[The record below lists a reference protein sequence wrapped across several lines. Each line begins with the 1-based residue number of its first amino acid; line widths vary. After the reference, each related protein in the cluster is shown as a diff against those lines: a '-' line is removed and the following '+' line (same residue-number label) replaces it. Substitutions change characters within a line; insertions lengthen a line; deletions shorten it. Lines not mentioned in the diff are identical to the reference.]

1 MCLSSF
7 VSSVNSSPPP
17 PPTHT
22 HTHSFPR
29 SWIKGKGYPN
39 GIDRND
45 ELSER
50 DKEHVKRLYGP
61 PKGGPRVMPIT
72 TTSRGSGR
80 GSTGPGR
87 PTTTVTRVVPT
98 LPERH
103 KPVTSLPP
111 PRTDS
116 IHDVQVYEPHK
127 GEGGDCSYVVTKVI
141 IIRLQDLRNADF
153 QSCLKCCC

>member
-1 MCLSSF
+1 MYSLF
-7 VSSVNSSPPP
+7 FMKSP
-17 PPTHT
+17 TVII
-22 HTHSFPR
+22 HSFPR
-29 SWIKGKGYPN
+29 SWIKGNGYPN

-45 ELSER
+45 QLSER

-61 PKGGPRVMPIT
+61 PKGGPRTLP

-80 GSTGPGR
+80 GSTDR
-87 PTTTVTRVVPT
+87 PTTTTVRRVVPT
-98 LPERH
+98 LPERT

-127 GEGGDCSYVVTKVI
+127 GEKNCFNSK
-141 IIRLQDLRNADF
+141 F
-153 QSCLKCCC
+153 SC